1 MTTVTDDH
9 HFVWVLLI
17 ERGVQDGADL
27 QLFQHE
33 TSATKA
39 AHRYLRKVWFN
50 DQKDMPANV
59 HEAIEQYNQDQ
70 AYGEEHILLSPWAI
84 ESH

>member
-1 MTTVTDDH
+1 MTTAVDDH
-9 HFVWVLLI
+9 HRVWVLLV
-17 ERGVQDGADL
+17 ERDIRDGANL
-27 QLFQHE
+27 HLFHDE

-39 AHRYLRKVWFN
+39 AHRYLRKAWVN
-50 DQKDMPANV
+50 GHKDMPANV
-59 HEAIEQYNQDQ
+59 YEAIEQYNQGQ